1 MQFVPYSVTC
11 HQRPASCRFTEPMLR
26 DHRSPTVHPRRSQE
40 IIDGEPPASYT
51 RPFHLQRC
59 FPGTATIASTQTRL
73 GCIQALRA
81 TLDLGFAV
89 GSARASLNINVAIP
103 SIFRR
108 SVRTLFSR
116 IDRWPPTYAH
126 LVWQNADPGSRARQ
140 SLAVVSCPPRGPQ
153 PIRWTSFPGPALQVA
168 SSPAWDCSSTAVRSH
183 GKSGPS
189 SQSPRH

>member
-1 MQFVPYSVTC
+1 MRFVSYSATC
-11 HQRPASCRFTEPMLR
+11 HQRTASCRFTAYP
-26 DHRSPTVHPRRSQE
+26 PRSQ
-40 IIDGEPPASYT
+40 ISDGPSRAETGNHRRRVPASYT
-51 RPFHLQRC
+51 RTFQLQRC
-59 FPGTATIASTQTRL
+59 FPGTATIASTQARL

-108 SVRTLFSR
+108 SVRTLFNR

-153 PIRWTSFPGPALQVA
+153 PIRSTSFPAPGRQVP
-168 SSPAWDCSSTAVRSH
+168 SSPAWDCSSTVVRSH

-189 SQSPRH
+189 SQSLRH